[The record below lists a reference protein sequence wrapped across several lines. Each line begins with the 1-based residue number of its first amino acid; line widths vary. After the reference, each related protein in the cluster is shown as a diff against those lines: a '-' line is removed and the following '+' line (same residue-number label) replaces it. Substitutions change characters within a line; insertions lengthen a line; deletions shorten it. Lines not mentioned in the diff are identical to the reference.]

1 MGSQQFCLKWNN
13 HHSNIFSVF
22 EQLLSNEELV
32 DVTLACEGLSLKA
45 HKMVLSACSPFFQ
58 SLFLENPCK
67 HPIVILKDMR
77 YEDLKAIIDFMYRGE
92 VNITQD
98 QLSALLK
105 IADTLKVKGLAE
117 VAIENRQDCV
127 QLHEEVQEN
136 IIIQP
141 FPPIPLHKQPQ
152 PESSPYHR
160 RKRGRPRK
168 RSLSDSTHSDYEEQ
182 ANFKLKG
189 KDSHTDK
196 TNKSEENK
204 AVNGTYPQT
213 TTGNSEA
220 VTVSQSPIMSHS
232 YRVSKNKNV
241 GLPPNSSNETC
252 SVTEEP
258 MSVEE
263 EFDVEPSKLLEQ
275 TMTTENVSVYTNNQ
289 NDSSLPSSTNQLTQ
303 TSENAVSESQRNSEE
318 SQNNRALVPLPIPS
332 EPQSSGLLI
341 QETSQDGIIQEKS
354 ISANQMSAMAVG
366 KQPITLRSSDL
377 SQDFPTKDFLP
388 ENELYMIYRRSQN
401 ARQFAVNIA
410 KVLFTPEEMRE
421 SNCRGARDKLQ
432 LDMKRLIF
440 IRSSVF
446 RYYSVATYA
455 ASDVWKLC
463 CQSIDAH
470 CRHERRLFKRSSMI
484 I

>member
-22 EQLLSNEELV
+22 EQLLSNEALV

-58 SLFLENPCK
+58 NLFLENPCK

-77 YEDLKAIIDFMYRGE
+77 YEDLKAIVDFMYRGE

-117 VAIENRQDCV
+117 VAIENRQDCM
-127 QLHEEVQEN
+127 QLQEEVQEN

-141 FPPIPLHKQPQ
+141 FPPVPLHKQPQ

-189 KDSHTDK
+189 KDCHIDK

-204 AVNGTYPQT
+204 SVNDTYSQNTP
-213 TTGNSEA
+213 GNSENKS
-220 VTVSQSPIMSHS
+220 VSQSLVTSQS
-232 YRVSKNKNV
+232 YRCDSKNKNV
-241 GLPPNSSNETC
+241 GLPPNSTHETFPA
-252 SVTEEP
+252 VEEP

-275 TMTTENVSVYTNNQ
+275 TMTTENVSVYSNNQ
-289 NDSSLPSSTNQLTQ
+289 NESSVPSSTNQLSHL
-303 TSENAVSESQRNSEE
+303 SENTQSESQRNSEE
-318 SQNNRALVPLPIPS
+318 NHNNRALVPLPIPS
-332 EPQSSGLLI
+332 EPQSSSLLVQEASQDGLI
-341 QETSQDGIIQEKS
+341 QEKAL
-354 ISANQMSAMAVG
+354 SATQMSVMAVS
-366 KQPITLRSSDL
+366 KQQLALRNSDL
-377 SQDFPTKDFLP
+377 TQDFPTKDFLP

-455 ASDVWKLC
+455 TSDVWKLC

-470 CRHERRLFKRSSMI
+470 CRHERRLFKRSMI
-484 I
+484 M